1 MSISFSDVLVRN
13 DDKVMC
19 LYKRRKEDQGA
30 TRALSPS
37 SRARSRRR
45 RRLVLGHAR
54 DLETMGVAYEYAGEV
69 SRSAASGAPAGVV
82 YSSADLE
89 AEKLELEV
97 A

>member
-1 MSISFSDVLVRN
+1 
-13 DDKVMC
+13 
-19 LYKRRKEDQGA
+19 
-30 TRALSPS
+30 
-37 SRARSRRR
+37 
-45 RRLVLGHAR
+45 
-54 DLETMGVAYEYAGEV
+54 MGVAVCAVKWGFVVFFFWFVEYEYAGEV

>member
-1 MSISFSDVLVRN
+1 
-13 DDKVMC
+13 
-19 LYKRRKEDQGA
+19 
-30 TRALSPS
+30 
-37 SRARSRRR
+37 
-45 RRLVLGHAR
+45 
-54 DLETMGVAYEYAGEV
+54 MGICGFFFFWFVEYEYAGEV